1 MHFWPPFV
9 VPRFLF
15 LSRGAAQ
22 QQSAQW
28 LLTDLSRSA
37 GKNTKTDNFASKIMS
52 LETKDW

>member
-22 QQSAQW
+22 QQ
-28 LLTDLSRSA
+28 LLIDLSRSA
-37 GKNTKTDNFASKIMS
+37 SKNTKTDNFASKIMS
-52 LETKDW
+52 LKTKDW